1 MALMV
6 HLFIYLLVYF
16 GSGSQ
21 YTRVTPN
28 SQSYLP
34 MLPDCL
40 DLRCVPKYEKLP

>member
-6 HLFIYLLVYF
+6 HLFIDLLVYF

-28 SQSYLP
+28 SVFLP